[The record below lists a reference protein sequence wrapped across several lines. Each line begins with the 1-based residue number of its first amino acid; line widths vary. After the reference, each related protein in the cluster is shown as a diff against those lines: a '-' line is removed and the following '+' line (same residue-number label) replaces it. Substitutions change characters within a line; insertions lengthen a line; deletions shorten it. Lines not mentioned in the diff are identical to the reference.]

1 MPAIIRLKLI
11 FISIALREAVPRD
24 CDGLGGIQRK
34 LKATLIRRIVRKR
47 ESVYALGINSRVAA
61 CLVKMVAVNHDMAV
75 HGLIRIRQG
84 RARLYANHRI
94 PNIRKRIV
102 TDDDV
107 LHHPRFI
114 PTIRIVGNQDRA
126 HGHTGKRVVL
136 DANGTACRHEDASRR
151 NRFKRRIRNGNIRR
165 PCGIF
170 HDKFIRSYRSWHRF
184 IQSKDNLRIANARH
198 TRDHCALLRKKRRL
212 IDVFNRIPY
221 GKSVEAPARYA

>member
-1 MPAIIRLKLI
+1 M
-11 FISIALREAVPRD
+11 
-24 CDGLGGIQRK
+24 
-34 LKATLIRRIVRKR
+34 IRRIVRKR

-165 PCGIF
+165 PCRIF
-170 HDKFIRSYRSWHRF
+170 YNIVICCYRNRHWF
-184 IQSKDNLRIANARH
+184 IQCKEDLRIINARH
-198 TRDHCALLRKKRRL
+198 TRNHCTLLRKKRRL

-221 GKSVEAPARYA
+221 RKASKPQLSLCMNWTFT